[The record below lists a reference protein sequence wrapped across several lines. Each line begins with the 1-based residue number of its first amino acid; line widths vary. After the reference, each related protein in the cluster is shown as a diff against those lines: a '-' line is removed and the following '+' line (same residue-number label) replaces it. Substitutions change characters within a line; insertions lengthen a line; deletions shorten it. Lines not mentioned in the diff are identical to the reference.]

1 MVAKNVAE
9 LLTDH
14 VTLEVESI
22 DRMYL
27 NGYVPAVQTPLGF
40 IGFVKRQLGLPIAS
54 TVAVA
59 DMSRAFLK
67 QIDTFVENERI
78 EVVKFKKGQ
87 SKDEFAQARLAQF
100 KGDEGVLFVGKA
112 QEKASV
118 FRTAKRLSSN
128 GTTYPW
134 IYRGSA
140 MPNHYYFYLVD
151 DDFGPMFIKFC
162 SYFPYAVKMCINGH
176 EWLQRQLTKEGIA
189 FERLDNGILSCEN
202 PERLDQLCAEFDE
215 EKIEAV
221 FRKWLARLPH
231 PWAPQ
236 HRSAGY
242 RYQLSMIQVEFA
254 LTQVFDRPL
263 AGRQLFEEIIRDHL
277 DLGRPHQVQLIF
289 DRRITKRTPGTF
301 RTRVITEGVLPSLNV
316 YYRWSR
322 IKQYFKL
329 GRALRTETVVNNTRD
344 FGIGRLLCNLPALRQ
359 IGFEA
364 NRRLLRVEKLSH
376 DCMLGEEAFSS
387 VTNPVR
393 RDNQRGS
400 ALRYGDPRVM
410 ALMSVLCLFFN
421 LPDGF
426 RNSDLRANVAQL
438 LGLDPASYKPGSMTY
453 DLRRLRLH
461 GLIKRIPHSY
471 RYLLT
476 DLGIRV
482 AALFTKSHARIL
494 RTCLSLHSST
504 DQTHDPPPRNTRGL
518 KALQKAIDLVIQEA
532 CLAY

>member
-1 MVAKNVAE
+1 MVAKNIAE
-9 LLTDH
+9 LLNDH

-27 NGYVPAVQTPLGF
+27 NGYVPRVQTPLGF
-40 IGFVKRQLGLPIAS
+40 ISFVKSQLGMPIAS
-54 TVAVA
+54 TAAVNRMRQ
-59 DMSRAFLK
+59 DFLK
-67 QIDTFVENERI
+67 GIDAFVERKCLEI
-78 EVVKFKKGQ
+78 VKFEKGQ
-87 SKDEFAQARLAQF
+87 RKDDIAQARLARF
-100 KGDEGVLFVGKA
+100 EGNEGVLFVGKA

-118 FRTAKRLSSN
+118 FRTAKRRSEST
-128 GTTYPW
+128 GKTYPW
-134 IYRGSA
+134 IYRGTA

-151 DDFGPMFIKFC
+151 EDFGPMFIKFC

-189 FERLDNGILSCEN
+189 FERLDNGILSCDN
-202 PERLDQLCAEFDE
+202 LERLHQLCAELDE
-215 EKIEAV
+215 ERIEAV

-231 PWAPQ
+231 PWTPR
-236 HRSAGY
+236 HRNAGY
-242 RYQLSMIQVEFA
+242 RYQLSMMQVEFA
-254 LTQVFDRPL
+254 LTQVLDRPL

-277 DLGRPHQVQLIF
+277 DLGRPAQVQLIF
-289 DRRITKRTPGTF
+289 DRRITKRTPGSF

-316 YYRWSR
+316 YYKWSR

-359 IGFEA
+359 IGFDA

-376 DCMLGEEAFSS
+376 DCMLGEEGFST
-387 VTNPVR
+387 VTNPVN
-393 RDNQRGS
+393 RDGQRGS

-410 ALMSVLCLFFN
+410 ALMSVLCSFFN
-421 LPDGF
+421 LPAGF

-438 LGLDPASYKPGSMTY
+438 LGLDPATYKPGKMTY

-461 GLIKRIPHSY
+461 GLIKRVPHTH

-476 DLGIRV
+476 DLGIRI
-482 AALFTKSHARIL
+482 AAFFTKTHARIL
-494 RTCLSLHSST
+494 RPALSLQSSP
-504 DQTHDPPPRNTRGL
+504 DQTHEPPCRRS
-518 KALQKAIDLVIQEA
+518 DS
-532 CLAY
+532 